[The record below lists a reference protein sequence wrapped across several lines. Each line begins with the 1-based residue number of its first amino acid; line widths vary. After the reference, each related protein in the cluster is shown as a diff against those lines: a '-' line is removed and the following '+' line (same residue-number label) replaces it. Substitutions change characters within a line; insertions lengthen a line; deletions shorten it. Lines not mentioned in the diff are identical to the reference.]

1 MNIVIDFA
9 LHVIGSEN
17 IHGQRESWPKTW
29 KKIPKFQGVS
39 FPKGGKGSSEPSDP
53 LSMDNVVYSGDMVSN
68 EQRITFIY
76 LFADVSID
84 LFVLLSPMAVESYC
98 ERSNKSIETSANER
112 MNVFLLLHSRLYRL
126 NLSNETSTVGS
137 RESKVVPAKRYDFK
151 AFVWRNG

>member
-17 IHGQRESWPKTW
+17 IHRQRESWPNTW
-29 KKIPKFQGVS
+29 KNFPKFQGIS
-39 FPKGGKGSSEPSDP
+39 FPKREGSSEPSHP
-53 LSMDNVVYSGDMVSN
+53 LSTDNVVYSGDMVSN

-84 LFVLLSPMAVESYC
+84 LFVLLSPMAVESSC

-112 MNVFLLLHSRLYRL
+112 LNVFLLLNSRLYRL